1 MDWFSPIDPSKK
13 NSEFIAV
20 ESKSFWKAAWGRFK
34 KNPMAVLGLVVILL
48 LAVISIFGP
57 IISPYA
63 YDAQDAANQYA
74 GFSAQHIFGTDKFG
88 RDVFTRLCY
97 GGRISLAIGFG
108 AAVINTVLGVVIGGL
123 CGYIGGKFDN
133 FVMRIVDI
141 IYAMPS
147 MIYVILIMMVLGS
160 NVRSILIGICIPG
173 WIGMARQVRGQL
185 IALKEQEFSMAAL
198 VIGASDARIL
208 FRHLLINAIGPII
221 VQITF
226 LVPNAIF
233 TEAFLSFIGIGISA
247 PMASWGSMARDARQV
262 LTMHPGQL
270 LLPTICICITIF
282 SLNFLGEGIG
292 DAFNPKKTR
301 G

>member
-48 LAVISIFGP
+48 LAVVSIFGP
-57 IISPYA
+57 MISPYA

-123 CGYIGGKFDN
+123 CGYIGGKFDT
-133 FVMRIVDI
+133 FVMRLVDI
-141 IYAMPS
+141 I
-147 MIYVILIMMVLGS
+147 
-160 NVRSILIGICIPG
+160 
-173 WIGMARQVRGQL
+173 
-185 IALKEQEFSMAAL
+185 
-198 VIGASDARIL
+198 
-208 FRHLLINAIGPII
+208 
-221 VQITF
+221 
-226 LVPNAIF
+226 
-233 TEAFLSFIGIGISA
+233 
-247 PMASWGSMARDARQV
+247 
-262 LTMHPGQL
+262 
-270 LLPTICICITIF
+270 
-282 SLNFLGEGIG
+282 
-292 DAFNPKKTR
+292 
-301 G
+301 

>member
-48 LAVISIFGP
+48 LAVVSIFGP
-57 IISPYA
+57 MISPYA

-97 GGRISLAIGFG
+97 GGR
-108 AAVINTVLGVVIGGL
+108 INTVLGVVIGGL

-160 NVRSILIGICIPG
+160 NVRSILIGIFIAG
-173 WIGMARQVRGQL
+173 GSGMERQVRGQL

-247 PMASWGSMARDARQV
+247 PMASWGSMAQDARQV

>member
-1 MDWFSPIDPSKK
+1 
-13 NSEFIAV
+13 
-20 ESKSFWKAAWGRFK
+20 
-34 KNPMAVLGLVVILL
+34 
-48 LAVISIFGP
+48 
-57 IISPYA
+57 
-63 YDAQDAANQYA
+63 
-74 GFSAQHIFGTDKFG
+74 
-88 RDVFTRLCY
+88 
-97 GGRISLAIGFG
+97 
-108 AAVINTVLGVVIGGL
+108 
-123 CGYIGGKFDN
+123 
-133 FVMRIVDI
+133 
-141 IYAMPS
+141 
-147 MIYVILIMMVLGS
+147 
-160 NVRSILIGICIPG
+160 
-173 WIGMARQVRGQL
+173 MARQVRGQL

-247 PMASWGSMARDARQV
+247 PMASWGSMAQDARQV
-262 LTMHPGQL
+262 LTMHPGQLLTMHPGQL

>member
-1 MDWFSPIDPSKK
+1 MVRYIIKRLFIGVVTIWALITITFFLIRIMPGSPFEADNLSQSAIEQLESTYGLDEPMWKQYILYMENLMHGDLGISYKK
-13 NSEFIAV
+13 NVSVNTLIARGFPYTL
-20 ESKSFWKAAWGRFK
+20 SI
-34 KNPMAVLGLVVILL
+34 GLL
-48 LAVISIFGP
+48 S
-57 IISPYA
+57 
-63 YDAQDAANQYA
+63 
-74 GFSAQHIFGTDKFG
+74 
-88 RDVFTRLCY
+88 
-97 GGRISLAIGFG
+97 
-108 AAVINTVLGVVIGGL
+108 
-123 CGYIGGKFDN
+123 
-133 FVMRIVDI
+133 
-141 IYAMPS
+141 
-147 MIYVILIMMVLGS
+147 
-160 NVRSILIGICIPG
+160 IPG

-247 PMASWGSMARDARQV
+247 PMASWGSMAQDARQV

>member
-1 MDWFSPIDPSKK
+1 
-13 NSEFIAV
+13 
-20 ESKSFWKAAWGRFK
+20 
-34 KNPMAVLGLVVILL
+34 
-48 LAVISIFGP
+48 
-57 IISPYA
+57 
-63 YDAQDAANQYA
+63 
-74 GFSAQHIFGTDKFG
+74 
-88 RDVFTRLCY
+88 
-97 GGRISLAIGFG
+97 
-108 AAVINTVLGVVIGGL
+108 
-123 CGYIGGKFDN
+123 
-133 FVMRIVDI
+133 
-141 IYAMPS
+141 

-247 PMASWGSMARDARQV
+247 PMASWGSMAQDARQV

-270 LLPTICICITIF
+270 FLPTICICITIF

>member
-108 AAVINTVLGVVIGGL
+108 AAVINTVLGVVIG
-123 CGYIGGKFDN
+123 
-133 FVMRIVDI
+133 
-141 IYAMPS
+141 
-147 MIYVILIMMVLGS
+147 
-160 NVRSILIGICIPG
+160 
-173 WIGMARQVRGQL
+173 
-185 IALKEQEFSMAAL
+185 
-198 VIGASDARIL
+198 
-208 FRHLLINAIGPII
+208 
-221 VQITF
+221 
-226 LVPNAIF
+226 
-233 TEAFLSFIGIGISA
+233 
-247 PMASWGSMARDARQV
+247 
-262 LTMHPGQL
+262 
-270 LLPTICICITIF
+270 
-282 SLNFLGEGIG
+282 
-292 DAFNPKKTR
+292 
-301 G
+301 

>member
-20 ESKSFWKAAWGRFK
+20 KSKSFWKAAWGRFK

-48 LAVISIFGP
+48 LAVVSIFGP
-57 IISPYA
+57 MISPYA

-198 VIGASDARIL
+198 VIGA
-208 FRHLLINAIGPII
+208 II

-247 PMASWGSMARDARQV
+247 PMASWGSMAQDARQV

>member
-48 LAVISIFGP
+48 MAVISIFGP
-57 IISPYA
+57 MISPYA

-133 FVMRIVDI
+133 FVMRIVE
-141 IYAMPS
+141 
-147 MIYVILIMMVLGS
+147 MIFQILI
-160 NVRSILIGICIPG
+160 
-173 WIGMARQVRGQL
+173 
-185 IALKEQEFSMAAL
+185 
-198 VIGASDARIL
+198 L
-208 FRHLLINAIGPII
+208 FYHPNCDCTM
-221 VQITF
+221 QIWF
-226 LVPNAIF
+226 VF
-233 TEAFLSFIGIGISA
+233 YSF
-247 PMASWGSMARDARQV
+247 
-262 LTMHPGQL
+262 
-270 LLPTICICITIF
+270 PTITARSSSVVCISSF
-282 SLNFLGEGIG
+282 SNQIL
-292 DAFNPKKTR
+292 
-301 G
+301 